1 VVNPFQ
7 AVDLRQVWCVMSDY
21 TDLLIRTLLA
31 LALVWIMA
39 SVLFNERI
47 EKLQKQHRETLNGYL
62 QELRH
67 LRTQNADLSYE
78 LSKLKDKK

>member
-1 VVNPFQ
+1 MVKPFQ

-31 LALVWIMA
+31 FAVVWLMA
-39 SVLFNERI
+39 SVLFNQRI
-47 EKLQKQHRETLNGYL
+47 EKLQKQHRETLGGYL
-62 QELRH
+62 QELRR

-78 LSKLKDKK
+78 LSKMKDKE